1 MIDTSFK
8 KFMKQLIL
16 YVQSCF
22 VKYKNL
28 VQFTTN
34 MFIIMYF
41 CILPWTMNLSHDPNM
56 DELPFFCPRC
66 IAKRCFIVTLYS
78 NLLSKVCMRKC
89 NTKTYS
95 KVL

>member
-1 MIDTSFK
+1 MFYTRMIDTSFK
-8 KFMKQLIL
+8 KFMKQLVL

-41 CILPWTMNLSHDPNM
+41 CILPWTMN
-56 DELPFFCPRC
+56 
-66 IAKRCFIVTLYS
+66 
-78 NLLSKVCMRKC
+78 
-89 NTKTYS
+89 
-95 KVL
+95 